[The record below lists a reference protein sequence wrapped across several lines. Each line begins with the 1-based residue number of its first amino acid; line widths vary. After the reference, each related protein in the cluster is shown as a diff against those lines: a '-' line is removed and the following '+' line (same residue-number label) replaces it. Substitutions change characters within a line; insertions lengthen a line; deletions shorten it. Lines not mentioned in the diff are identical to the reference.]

1 MFAYLSALFL
11 LNVLGWTDRYLNELL
26 LWLTLFFFALW
37 SDIQQ
42 IVALEKLIF
51 ESVLVSD
58 LLLSFLVAIGWLDL
72 FSSQSLKK
80 PDNIFRADFIN
91 SRLLDE
97 GRDLL
102 VVGKAEQCFF

>member
-51 ESVLVSD
+51 ESVLIPD

-91 SRLLDE
+91 SRLLNK

-102 VVGKAEQCFF
+102 VVGKAE

>member
-51 ESVLVSD
+51 ESVLIPD

-80 PDNIFRADFIN
+80 PDDIFRADFIN
-91 SRLLDE
+91 SRLLNK

-102 VVGKAEQCFF
+102 VVGKAE

>member
-51 ESVLVSD
+51 ESVLIPD

-102 VVGKAEQCFF
+102 VVGKAE